1 MAKQSGRVS
10 KTSAIAIKTLH
21 TALVILKENGG
32 EMRGR
37 DVLAEMERRVP
48 FDEQEKSIY
57 AKTGYVRWRSIFH
70 FYSIDLI
77 KAGFLL
83 KKKGTWYLT
92 PEGDKAIALGP
103 QGVLETS
110 VRAYRAW
117 REQNPI
123 QKEAVE
129 TTTEEDDEL
138 EGDAPAQAEMTV
150 EEMQIQAREG
160 IQAFINAKNGYEFQD
175 LCAALL
181 RGMGYYTPFVAPKG
195 RDGGI
200 DIMAYRDP
208 LGTVAPRIRVQVK
221 HRENSATDP
230 EIHQLLGTLR
240 GDGDVGIF
248 ISSGGFTSTAK
259 SVARNSRIHIELID
273 LERFIELWQ
282 QFYQK
287 LSDEDKILLPLLPVY
302 FLAPSE

>member
-92 PEGDKAIALGP
+92 
-103 QGVLETS
+103 Q
-110 VRAYRAW
+110 
-117 REQNPI
+117 
-123 QKEAVE
+123 
-129 TTTEEDDEL
+129 EDDEL